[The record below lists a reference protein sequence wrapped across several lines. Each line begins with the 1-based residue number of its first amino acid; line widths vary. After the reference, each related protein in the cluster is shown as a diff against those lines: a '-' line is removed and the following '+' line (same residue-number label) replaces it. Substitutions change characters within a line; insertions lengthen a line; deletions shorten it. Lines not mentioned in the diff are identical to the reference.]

1 MDVTIQP
8 AKTIKGRVRLPGD
21 KSISHR
27 LAMLAAIA
35 EGTTRIENFAASQD
49 CHSTLACL
57 RLLGTEIQL
66 TGESVV
72 SISGRGLRGLLPSSV
87 PLDAGNSGST
97 IRMLSGILAGQS
109 FETRISGD
117 ESLRGRPMKRI
128 IAPLREMGAQITA
141 HDDNY
146 PPLTIQGCPL
156 HNIQYVLPVASAQVK
171 SAILL
176 AGLYCEGET
185 TVIERVATRNHT
197 ELAMQSFGVPVT
209 LKDRSIQIKGN
220 SAPSAIQTTV
230 PGDISSGAFL
240 IAAATLLPGSQL
252 LLQDVGMNPGRRTF
266 VDLLL
271 NMGASIEVMNE
282 RVAGGEPIADLLVGS
297 ALLKGGTVSG
307 ELIPQVID
315 EIPILAVLATQT
327 EIGME
332 IRDAGELRVK
342 ESDRIRS
349 IVDNLRVMGGEVEEL
364 PDGLIVKG
372 RQSLHG
378 GRISTYRDHR
388 IAMAFAIAG
397 LTAVNPTLIEE
408 AECAGV
414 SFPSFFEILSR
425 LVN

>member
-1 MDVTIQP
+1 
-8 AKTIKGRVRLPGD
+8 
-21 KSISHR
+21 
-27 LAMLAAIA
+27 
-35 EGTTRIENFAASQD
+35 
-49 CHSTLACL
+49 
-57 RLLGTEIQL
+57 
-66 TGESVV
+66 
-72 SISGRGLRGLLPSSV
+72 
-87 PLDAGNSGST
+87 
-97 IRMLSGILAGQS
+97 
-109 FETRISGD
+109 
-117 ESLRGRPMKRI
+117 
-128 IAPLREMGAQITA
+128 
-141 HDDNY
+141 
-146 PPLTIQGCPL
+146 
-156 HNIQYVLPVASAQVK
+156 
-171 SAILL
+171 
-176 AGLYCEGET
+176 LYCEGET

-271 NMGASIEVMNE
+271 NMGASIDVMHE

-372 RQSLHG
+372 RQSLSG
-378 GRISTYRDHR
+378 GRIRTYRDHR